1 MALLLVRAVLLVQ
14 AGPVCVPTQS
24 LRLQVLGR
32 VLGTGRLTREITVP
46 VRPILFLGRLGLAL
60 LVEVAV
66 SLVRPLLGQLL
77 AAVVAAMVLRV
88 RVAGGIT
95 VRGSCDAAAVWDPHI
110 RFLSIRKSL
119 ESPR

>member
-1 MALLLVRAVLLVQ
+1 M
-14 AGPVCVPTQS
+14 PTQS

-77 AAVVAAMVLRV
+77 AAAAAAMVLRV
-88 RVAGGIT
+88 RGAGGIT
-95 VRGSCDAAAVWDPHI
+95 VRGSCDAVAVWDPRT
-110 RFLSIRKSL
+110 RFLSIRRNL
-119 ESPR
+119 ESLKLSSLGTSKFL